1 MKIGLFSKGSIIKVF
16 PSHLAVLGTVIREL
30 RQTTRTSRNK
40 NKRGHIVADTLL
52 PWAEQLLCTC
62 VIYFC
67 TFLCRPLQNN
77 NVKWLKALVNED
89 TLLRT
94 HCCPWCFLGYAN
106 WETFVADTKYFW
118 TKSETFFVSRTQNL
132 CPQQMLR
139 ARTNG
144 ETFVSATMCPFAR
157 AFNSQLVQ
165 PGMSVSGKCFR
176 CSVFSMP
183 DAGTK
188 PTKQKIIG

>member
-1 MKIGLFSKGSIIKVF
+1 
-16 PSHLAVLGTVIREL
+16 
-30 RQTTRTSRNK
+30 
-40 NKRGHIVADTLL
+40 
-52 PWAEQLLCTC
+52 
-62 VIYFC
+62 
-67 TFLCRPLQNN
+67 
-77 NVKWLKALVNED
+77 
-89 TLLRT
+89 
-94 HCCPWCFLGYAN
+94 
-106 WETFVADTKYFW
+106 
-118 TKSETFFVSRTQNL
+118 
-132 CPQQMLR
+132 MLR

-188 PTKQKIIG
+188 PTKNFNFAKNYRLMDGMEGKD